1 MPRVKVIAAVAC
13 LVLVA
18 GCTPSAPNAASAPQS
33 FKDCAECP
41 EMVTIPAGEFVMGSP
56 SSEPFRGAEEQH
68 RVTIAKPFA
77 MGKYEVTF
85 DEWDACIADGGCRG
99 SKPDD
104 QGWGRGKRPV
114 IDVSWP
120 DAKAYAEWL
129 GRKTGKRYRL
139 ATEAEWEYAARAGTT
154 TPFSFGA
161 TITTDQA
168 NYDGAAGY
176 GDGPKG
182 VTRGMTV
189 PVGSFPPNAFGL
201 HDMHGNI
208 WEWVEDCYSD
218 EYTDRVPRDGSA
230 YTREGC
236 LGRVMRGGSWED
248 HPGDVRAA
256 ARVASEVNDQ
266 TWSDGFRVVREME

>member
-1 MPRVKVIAAVAC
+1 MRKDRVFAAVAC
-13 LVLVA
+13 LVLMA
-18 GCTPSAPNAASAPQS
+18 GCTPPDSSAAAPPS

-41 EMVTIPAGEFVMGSP
+41 EMVMIPAGEYVMGSP
-56 SSEPFRGAEEQH
+56 PSEPFRGAEDQH
-68 RVTIAKPFA
+68 TVTIGKSFA

-104 QGWGRGKRPV
+104 QGWGRGRRPV

-120 DAKAYAEWL
+120 DAKAYADWL

-139 ATEAEWEYAARAGTT
+139 ATEAEWEYAARAGTK

-201 HDMHGNI
+201 HDMHGNV

-230 YTREGC
+230 YLRPDC